1 MQPFSY
7 AKVTSEEVAIAI
19 VEQEKTAVFIAGG
32 TDLLG
37 LMKDGVQTAN
47 ILIDI
52 NSLPLANIEF
62 QPQGI
67 RIGAISRMSDV
78 AFHPQIQEC
87 YPVISQAL
95 LLSASPQLRNMATVG
110 GNLLQRVRCGYFR
123 DPVFPCNKRTPG
135 IGCSAITGYN
145 RMHSIFGASEH
156 CIAVHPSDLAVALTA
171 LDAVLCIQ
179 GIETSRRI
187 SIDDFYLLPGETP
200 AKETLLQPGE
210 LIVAIE
216 VPDFAYK
223 SHYLKVR
230 DRASY
235 EFALVSVAVALD
247 IEQDTIKSARI
258 AFGGVAPKPWRAR
271 EAEEILK
278 GKEINEAIFTA
289 AAVAAVKEAKP
300 QTHNEFKIELVKRAL
315 VRALSVV
322 AEGDKGTRGQGDKGT
337 RRQGDKGTRG

>member
-7 AKVTSEEVAIAI
+7 AKVTSEEVALAT
-19 VEQEKTAVFIAGG
+19 VEQEKTAAFIAGG

-52 NSLPLANIEF
+52 NSLPLADIKS
-62 QPQGI
+62 QADGI

-95 LLSASPQLRNMATVG
+95 LQSASPQLRNMATVG

-135 IGCSAITGYN
+135 RGCSAITGYN
-145 RMHSIFGASEH
+145 RMHAIFGASEH

-171 LDAVLCIQ
+171 LNAVICIQ
-179 GIETSRRI
+179 GAEKARRI
-187 SIDDFYLLPGETP
+187 SIHDFYLLPGETP
-200 AKETLLQPGE
+200 EKETLLQPGE

-216 VPDFAYK
+216 IANYAYK
-223 SHYLKVR
+223 SHYLKIR

-247 IEQDTIKSARI
+247 VEQDMIKSARI
-258 AFGGVAPKPWRAR
+258 AFGGVAPKPWRTW
-271 EAEEILK
+271 EAEKFLQ
-278 GKEINEAIFTA
+278 GKAINEATFRDA
-289 AAVAAVKEAKP
+289 AAIAIKEAKP

-315 VRALSVV
+315 IRALSVV
-322 AEGDKGTRGQGDKGT
+322 AEGL
-337 RRQGDKGTRG
+337 

>member
-7 AKVTSEEVAIAI
+7 AKVTSQEVAIAT
-19 VEQEKTAVFIAGG
+19 VNQDKTAAFIAGG

-37 LMKDGVQTAN
+37 LMKDGVKTAN

-52 NSLPLANIEF
+52 NSLPLADIEF
-62 QPQGI
+62 QANGI
-67 RIGAISRMSDV
+67 RIGAISRMTDV
-78 AFHPQIQEC
+78 AFHPKIQES

-95 LLSASPQLRNMATVG
+95 LQSASPQLRNMATVG

-145 RMHSIFGASEH
+145 RMHAIFGASEH
-156 CIAVHPSDLAVALTA
+156 CIAVHPSDLAVALAA
-171 LDAVLCIQ
+171 LDAVICIQ
-179 GIETSRRI
+179 GAEKERRI
-187 SIDDFYLLPGETP
+187 SIHDFYLLPGETP
-200 AKETLLQPGE
+200 EKETLLQPGE
-210 LIVAIE
+210 LIIAIE
-216 VPDFAYK
+216 VPSAYKK

-247 IEQDTIKSARI
+247 VEQDMIKSARI

-271 EAEEILK
+271 DAEKFLQ
-278 GKEINEAIFTA
+278 GKPINEVTFRDA
-289 AAVAAVKEAKP
+289 AAVAIKEAKP

-322 AEGDKGTRGQGDKGT
+322 GEKS
-337 RRQGDKGTRG
+337 

>member
-7 AKVTSEEVAIAI
+7 AKVTSQDAAIAT
-19 VEQEKTAVFIAGG
+19 VEQDKTAAFIAGG

-37 LMKDGVQTAN
+37 LMKDGVQAAN

-52 NSLPLANIEF
+52 NSLPLADIES
-62 QPQGI
+62 QTHGI

-78 AFHPQIQEC
+78 AFHPKIQEC

-95 LLSASPQLRNMATVG
+95 LQSASPQLRNMATVG

-135 IGCSAITGYN
+135 LGCAAITGYN
-145 RMHSIFGASEH
+145 RMHAIFGASEH

-171 LDAVLCIQ
+171 LDAMICIQ
-179 GIETSRRI
+179 GAEKARQI
-187 SIDDFYLLPGETP
+187 SIHDFYLLPGETP
-200 AKETLLQPGE
+200 EKETLLQPGE

-216 VPDFAYK
+216 VPNFAYK
-223 SHYLKVR
+223 SYYLKVR

-235 EFALVSVAVALD
+235 EFALVSVAVALEV
-247 IEQDTIKSARI
+247 EQDTIKSARI

-271 EAEEILK
+271 DAEEFLK
-278 GKEINEAIFTA
+278 GKVINEVSFTA
-289 AAVAAVKEAKP
+289 AGEAAIKEAKP

-322 AEGDKGTRGQGDKGT
+322 TEKL
-337 RRQGDKGTRG
+337 

>member
-7 AKVTSEEVAIAI
+7 TKVTSQDAAIAT
-19 VEQEKTAVFIAGG
+19 VEQDKTAAFIAGG

-52 NSLPLANIEF
+52 NSLPLADIES
-62 QPQGI
+62 QTHGI

-78 AFHPQIQEC
+78 AFHPKIQEC

-95 LLSASPQLRNMATVG
+95 LQSASPQLRNMATVG

-135 IGCSAITGYN
+135 LGCAAITGYN
-145 RMHSIFGASEH
+145 RMHAIFGASEH

-171 LDAVLCIQ
+171 LDAVICIQ
-179 GIETSRRI
+179 GAEKSRQI
-187 SIDDFYLLPGETP
+187 SIHDFYLLPGETP
-200 AKETLLQPGE
+200 EKETLLQSGE

-216 VPDFAYK
+216 IPNSAYK
-223 SHYLKVR
+223 SYYLKVR

-247 IEQDTIKSARI
+247 VEQDTIKSARI

-271 EAEEILK
+271 DAEEFLK
-278 GKEINEAIFTA
+278 GKAVNEASFTA
-289 AAVAAVKEAKP
+289 AGEAAVKEAKP
-300 QTHNEFKIELVKRAL
+300 QTHNAFKIELVKRAL

-322 AEGDKGTRGQGDKGT
+322 TEKL
-337 RRQGDKGTRG
+337 

>member
-7 AKVTSEEVAIAI
+7 AKVTSQDAALATVNQDANA
-19 VEQEKTAVFIAGG
+19 AFIAGG

-52 NSLPLANIEF
+52 NSLPLTDIESLAN
-62 QPQGI
+62 GI

-78 AFHPQIQEC
+78 AKHPKIQEC

-95 LLSASPQLRNMATVG
+95 LQSASPQLRNMATVG

-135 IGCSAITGYN
+135 LGCAAISGYN
-145 RMHSIFGASEH
+145 RMHAIFGVSEN

-171 LDAVLCIQ
+171 LDAVIYIQ
-179 GIETSRRI
+179 GVEKARRI
-187 SIDDFYLLPGETP
+187 SIHDFYLLPGETP
-200 AKETLLQPGE
+200 EKETLLQPGE

-216 VPDFAYK
+216 IPDFAYK
-223 SHYLKVR
+223 SYYLKVR

-235 EFALVSVAVALD
+235 EFALVSVAIAVEV
-247 IEQDTIKSARI
+247 EQDMIKSARI
-258 AFGGVAPKPWRAR
+258 AFGGVAPKPWRGW
-271 EAEEILK
+271 EVEEFLK
-278 GKEINEAIFTA
+278 GKTINAATFTA
-289 AAVAAVKEAKP
+289 GGEIAVKKAKS

-322 AEGDKGTRGQGDKGT
+322 TEKL
-337 RRQGDKGTRG
+337 

>member
-7 AKVTSEEVAIAI
+7 AKVTSQEAAIAT
-19 VEQEKTAVFIAGG
+19 VNQDQTAAFIAGG

-52 NSLPLANIEF
+52 NSLPLADIEYHAN
-62 QPQGI
+62 GI
-67 RIGAISRMSDV
+67 RIGAVSRMSDV
-78 AFHPQIQEC
+78 AFHPKIQER

-95 LLSASPQLRNMATVG
+95 LQSSSPQLRNMATVG
-110 GNLLQRVRCGYFR
+110 GNLMQRVRCGYFR

-145 RMHSIFGASEH
+145 RMHSIFGGSEH

-171 LDAVLCIQ
+171 LDAVICIQ
-179 GIETSRRI
+179 GVEKEHRI
-187 SIDDFYLLPGETP
+187 SIHDFYLLPGETP
-200 AKETLLQPGE
+200 EKETLLQPGE

-216 VPDFAYK
+216 IPDSAYK
-223 SHYLKVR
+223 SYYLKVR

-247 IEQDTIKSARI
+247 IEQDMIKSARI
-258 AFGGVAPKPWRAR
+258 AFGGVAPKPWRAW
-271 EAEEILK
+271 EAEEFLQNK
-278 GKEINEAIFTA
+278 AINEATFKDA
-289 AAVAAVKEAKP
+289 AAVAIKEAKP

-315 VRALSVV
+315 VRTLSVV
-322 AEGDKGTRGQGDKGT
+322 GGKS
-337 RRQGDKGTRG
+337 

>member
-7 AKVTSEEVAIAI
+7 AKVTSEEVAIAT
-19 VEQEKTAVFIAGG
+19 VEQDKTAAFIAGG

-37 LMKDGVQTAN
+37 LIKDGVQTAN

-52 NSLPLANIEF
+52 NSLPLADIEF
-62 QPQGI
+62 EGNGI

-78 AFHPQIQEC
+78 ASHPQIQKC

-95 LLSASPQLRNMATVG
+95 LQSASPQLRNMATVG

-123 DPVFPCNKRTPG
+123 DPVFPCNKRTSG
-135 IGCSAITGYN
+135 IGCSAIIGHN
-145 RMHSIFGASEH
+145 RTHAIFGASEH
-156 CIAVHPSDLAVALTA
+156 CIAVHPSDLAVALAA
-171 LDAVLCIQ
+171 LDAVICIQ
-179 GIETSRRI
+179 GAEKTRRI
-187 SIDDFYLLPGETP
+187 SIHDFYLLPGETP

-235 EFALVSVAVALD
+235 EFALVSVAAALD
-247 IEQDTIKSARI
+247 IEQDTMIKSARI
-258 AFGGVAPKPWRAR
+258 AFGGVAPKPWRAW

-278 GKEINEAIFTA
+278 GKAINEDIFTA
-289 AAVAAVKEAKP
+289 AAEAAVKEAKP

-315 VRALSVV
+315 VRTLSVV
-322 AEGDKGTRGQGDKGT
+322 AEKL
-337 RRQGDKGTRG
+337 

>member
-7 AKVTSEEVAIAI
+7 AKVTSQDAAIAT
-19 VEQEKTAVFIAGG
+19 VEQDKTAAFIAGG

-37 LMKDGVQTAN
+37 LMKDGVQAAN

-52 NSLPLANIEF
+52 NSLPLADIES
-62 QPQGI
+62 QTHGI

-78 AFHPQIQEC
+78 AFHPKIQEC

-95 LLSASPQLRNMATVG
+95 LQSASPQLRNMATVG

-135 IGCSAITGYN
+135 LGCAAITGYN
-145 RMHSIFGASEH
+145 RMHAIFGASEH

-171 LDAVLCIQ
+171 LDAMICIQ
-179 GIETSRRI
+179 GVEKARRI
-187 SIDDFYLLPGETP
+187 SIHDFYLLPGETP
-200 AKETLLQPGE
+200 EKETLLQPGE

-216 VPDFAYK
+216 IPNSAYK
-223 SHYLKVR
+223 SYYLKVR

-235 EFALVSVAVALD
+235 EFALVSIAVAVEV
-247 IEQDTIKSARI
+247 EQDTIKSARI

-271 EAEEILK
+271 DAEEFLK
-278 GKEINEAIFTA
+278 GKVINQATFTA
-289 AAVAAVKEAKP
+289 AGEAAVKEAKP

-315 VRALSVV
+315 LRALSVV
-322 AEGDKGTRGQGDKGT
+322 TEKL
-337 RRQGDKGTRG
+337 

>member
-7 AKVTSEEVAIAI
+7 AKVTSQDAAIAT
-19 VEQEKTAVFIAGG
+19 VEQDKTAAFIAGG

-52 NSLPLANIEF
+52 NSLPLADIES
-62 QPQGI
+62 QTHGI

-78 AFHPQIQEC
+78 AFHPKIQEC

-95 LLSASPQLRNMATVG
+95 LQSASPQLRNMATVG

-135 IGCSAITGYN
+135 LGCAAITGYN
-145 RMHSIFGASEH
+145 RMHAIFGASEH

-171 LDAVLCIQ
+171 LDAVICIQ
-179 GIETSRRI
+179 GAEKARQI
-187 SIDDFYLLPGETP
+187 SIHDFYLLPGETP
-200 AKETLLQPGE
+200 EKETLLQSGE

-216 VPDFAYK
+216 IPNSAYK
-223 SHYLKVR
+223 SYYLKVR

-247 IEQDTIKSARI
+247 VEQDTIKSARI

-271 EAEEILK
+271 DAEEFLK
-278 GKEINEAIFTA
+278 GKAVNEASFIA
-289 AAVAAVKEAKP
+289 AGEAAVEEAKP
-300 QTHNEFKIELVKRAL
+300 QTHNEFKIELIKRAL

-322 AEGDKGTRGQGDKGT
+322 TEKL
-337 RRQGDKGTRG
+337 

>member
-7 AKVTSEEVAIAI
+7 AKVTSQKVAIAT
-19 VEQEKTAVFIAGG
+19 VEQDKAAAFIAGG

-37 LMKDGVQTAN
+37 LMKDRVQTAN

-52 NSLPLANIEF
+52 NSLPLADIEF
-62 QPQGI
+62 KTTEI
-67 RIGAISRMSDV
+67 SIGAVSRMTDV
-78 AFHPQIQEC
+78 AFHPKIQEC

-95 LLSASPQLRNMATVG
+95 LQSASPQLRNMATVG

-145 RMHSIFGASEH
+145 RMHAIFGASEH

-171 LDAVLCIQ
+171 LDAVICIQ
-179 GIETSRRI
+179 GAEKERRI
-187 SIDDFYLLPGETP
+187 SIHDFYLLPGETP
-200 AKETLLQPGE
+200 EKETLLQPGE

-216 VPDFAYK
+216 VPNSAYK

-235 EFALVSVAVALD
+235 EFALVSVAVAVD
-247 IEQDTIKSARI
+247 VEQDMIKSARI
-258 AFGGVAPKPWRAR
+258 AFGGVAPKPWRAW
-271 EAEEILK
+271 EAEEFLK
-278 GKEINEAIFTA
+278 GKAINEATFTA
-289 AAVAAVKEAKP
+289 AGETAVKEAKP

-322 AEGDKGTRGQGDKGT
+322 TKRL
-337 RRQGDKGTRG
+337 

>member
-7 AKVTSEEVAIAI
+7 AKVTSQDAAIAT
-19 VEQEKTAVFIAGG
+19 VEQDKTAAFIAGG

-37 LMKDGVQTAN
+37 LMKDGVQAAN

-52 NSLPLANIEF
+52 NSLPLADIES
-62 QPQGI
+62 QTHGI

-95 LLSASPQLRNMATVG
+95 LQSASPQLRNMATVG

-135 IGCSAITGYN
+135 LGCAAITGYN
-145 RMHSIFGASEH
+145 RMHAIFGASEH

-171 LDAVLCIQ
+171 LDAIICIQ
-179 GIETSRRI
+179 GAEKARHI
-187 SIDDFYLLPGETP
+187 SIHDFYLLPGETP
-200 AKETLLQPGE
+200 EKETLLQPGE

-216 VPDFAYK
+216 VPNSASK
-223 SHYLKVR
+223 SYYLKVR

-235 EFALVSVAVALD
+235 EFALVSVAVALEV
-247 IEQDTIKSARI
+247 EQDTIKSARI

-271 EAEEILK
+271 DAEEFLK
-278 GKEINEAIFTA
+278 GKAVNEASFTA
-289 AAVAAVKEAKP
+289 AGEAGVKEAKP

-322 AEGDKGTRGQGDKGT
+322 TEKL
-337 RRQGDKGTRG
+337 